1 VIRSRREDELPGALV
16 GAANCGRCGAP
27 IERRGPSCAVCGVTL
42 LAAAPGTALGTY
54 SGLLGGVAPAV
65 PLRRRLA
72 ALIDAVAVAIP
83 IIVGIGLLAG
93 GLDAAGLLVVLAGVA
108 GAAAQ
113 VLLLTARGRSLGRRL
128 LGLRT
133 VDDLTALPVTAAPAL
148 AALMTVGSARGAVTA
163 DLRRGRDPLAS
174 GLLPLETEALG
185 AEIAQA
191 RGRRRAEPAATAR
204 ATTRTATVVLALDSG
219 VRLEVSGS
227 LLIGRTPVNPE
238 GSEHPVYAW
247 PDLNRS
253 LSKTHALLEWAGDVL
268 WVTDLQSANGTRL
281 VGPDERIQP
290 LLPGLPGPA
299 GPGWTVWFGDHSLVV
314 HSGPVEL

>member
-1 VIRSRREDELPGALV
+1 MPGALV

-27 IERRGPSCAVCGVTL
+27 IERRGPTCTTCGVTL
-42 LAAAPGTALGTY
+42 LTVAPGTALGTY

-72 ALIDAVAVAIP
+72 ALID
-83 IIVGIGLLAG
+83 GLLLVVPLVVGVALLASG
-93 GLDAAGLLVVLAGVA
+93 DAPAAGLLVLVTTIAIAVV
-108 GAAAQ
+108 Q
-113 VLLLTARGRSLGRRL
+113 LLLLVARGRSLGRRL

-133 VDDLTALPVTAAPAL
+133 VDDLTALPVTEAPAL
-148 AALMTVGSARGAVTA
+148 AGLMTIGSARGAVTA

-174 GLLPLETEALG
+174 GVAALEPEALG
-185 AEIAQA
+185 AEMTQS
-191 RGRRRAEPAATAR
+191 RGRRRAQPAVAAR

-219 VRLEVSGS
+219 VRLEVSGT
-227 LLIGRTPVNPE
+227 LLIGRAPLNPE
-238 GSEHPVYAW
+238 GSDHPVYAW
-247 PDLNRS
+247 ADLNRS
-253 LSKTHALLEWAGDVL
+253 LAKTHALLEWTGDVL
-268 WVTDLQSANGTRL
+268 WVTDLQSATGTRL

-290 LLPGLPGPA
+290 LLPGLRGPA